1 MRNICKILLAFILI
15 TSFSITPFVLSAEDV
30 HVGIPSELKGFKGMM
45 VGKLVEKREKALV
58 FRVGSIKKT
67 WKGNEAENPKKAI
80 GKTIVLNLEKVS
92 GHHSSRIMK
101 NFKSLM
107 NGDQIE
113 LEAFDMGQK
122 TLGIKEWLK
131 KTEDKK

>member
-1 MRNICKILLAFILI
+1 MRNICKFLLAFILFS
-15 TSFSITPFVLSAEDV
+15 SFQHALPVLSAKELLE
-30 HVGIPSELKGFKGMM
+30 GIPSELKGFKGMM

-58 FRVGSIKKT
+58 FRVDSIKKT
-67 WKGNEAENPKKAI
+67 WKGNKAENPKKAI
-80 GKTIVLNLEKVS
+80 GKTILLNLEKVS
-92 GHHSSRIMK
+92 GHHNNRIIK
-101 NFKSLM
+101 NFKTLK

-131 KTEDKK
+131 KTEAK